1 MESVFHALAHPAR
14 RQALRYLARE
24 SLTAGD
30 LAARFDAAAPT
41 MSRHFSILKEADLI
55 REVKFLAESGVRMV
69 GLGALGYDA
78 RPEYHKATASKCR
91 KVGMDVLVCTP
102 EKLAESMATIIRG

>member
-55 REVKFLAESGVRMV
+55 REERRGTSRVYSLNASLAEEVLASVMT
-69 GLGALGYDA
+69 LLAIEKDA
-78 RPEYHKATASKCR
+78 PE
-91 KVGMDVLVCTP
+91 
-102 EKLAESMATIIRG
+102 